1 MARKRPWRVAANRTS
16 WLCMAA
22 VLDQHLHHA
31 GVFGLIS
38 KYSQVWRAVRS
49 KRSVHIRSG
58 IEKRLNCIRIV

>member
-1 MARKRPWRVAANRTS
+1 
-16 WLCMAA
+16 MAA

-38 KYSQVWRAVRS
+38 KYSQDWRAVRS